1 MSPLT
6 SNDKGMSVDTRK
18 ALDTQAIALM
28 CVLCVIWGMQQV
40 ALKATAS
47 EITPILQISIRSG
60 IAAVLVGLLTIR
72 RRETASL
79 ADGTWRPGLVV
90 GVLFA
95 LEYLFVGEGLRYTSA
110 ARAAVFLYTAPI
122 FAALGLHW
130 KLPSERLKPAQ
141 WGGIAVAFAGIVV
154 AFLGHDLQGAAS
166 GDGMALWGDLLALA
180 GGASYGATTVVIRC
194 TSLSHAPATRTL
206 LYQLL
211 GAFVVLLGAAAVT
224 GQLSIDPTPLALGAL
239 AFQTLIVSFAS
250 FLVWFWLLR
259 HYLASRL
266 GVFSFM
272 TPVFGVVL
280 GAVLLH
286 EPVETSFLIGSLMVL
301 AGIML
306 VSGYELIKPFAGARA
321 KKAEARF
328 RPSR

>member
-1 MSPLT
+1 M
-6 SNDKGMSVDTRK
+6 DKRK
-18 ALDTQAIALM
+18 ALDAQAIGIM
-28 CVLCVIWGMQQV
+28 FVLCAIWGMQQV
-40 ALKATAS
+40 ALKATAIAIS
-47 EITPILQISIRSG
+47 PLLQVSLRSG
-60 IAAVLVGLLTIR
+60 MAAVLVGLLTIIR
-72 RRETASL
+72 KEKLFPAS
-79 ADGTWRPGLVV
+79 GTWLPGLVV

-95 LEYLFVGEGLRYTSA
+95 MEYLCIGESLGYTSA
-110 ARAAVFLYTAPI
+110 GHAAVFLYTAPI

-130 KLPSERLKPAQ
+130 KLPSERLKPVQ
-141 WGGIAVAFAGIVV
+141 WIGIAVAFAGIVV
-154 AFLGHDLQGAAS
+154 AFLGPDLWTS
-166 GDGMALWGDLLALA
+166 PSHTSKVLWGDLLALA

-194 TSLSHAPATRTL
+194 IKLSGAPASQTL

-211 GAFVVLLGAAAVT
+211 GAFVLLLVASAAS
-224 GQLSIDPTPLALGAL
+224 GQLSIDPTPLALSAL

-280 GAVLLH
+280 GAWLLKEH
-286 EPVETSFLIGSLMVL
+286 IEPSFLAGALLVL

-306 VSGYELIKPFAGARA
+306 VSGYEWLRSLVSTTMKTE
-321 KKAEARF
+321 KAC
-328 RPSR
+328 